1 MSAVTVGKL
10 TVGTH
15 TLLNI
20 RGSIQERLLMAVMS
34 VGNLSVGVHSF
45 SNITGFTLEK
55 DPMSA
60 VNVGR
65 PLVATPTS
73 FSTRR
78 LTVE

>member
-1 MSAVTVGKL
+1 
-10 TVGTH
+10 
-15 TLLNI
+15 
-20 RGSIQERLLMAVMS
+20 MAVMS

-45 SNITGFTLEK
+45 SNITEFTLEK

>member
-1 MSAVTVGKL
+1 M
-10 TVGTH
+10 
-15 TLLNI
+15 LNI

-45 SNITGFTLEK
+45 SNIIEFTLEK

-78 LTVE
+78 FTVE

>member
-1 MSAVTVGKL
+1 MCAM
-10 TVGTH
+10 
-15 TLLNI
+15 N
-20 RGSIQERLLMAVMS
+20 
-34 VGNLSVGVHSF
+34 VGNLLPLALAFV
-45 SNITGFTLEK
+45 IIRELTLEK

-65 PLVATPTS
+65 HLVATPTS